1 LHLQQGHNKSPQGEK
16 KMKRLL
22 TVICILLVI
31 LSASGAIADDTK
43 LKSHSSDMVGMKLDY
58 PSGWVAD
65 DFSWGFMLTDPSTTA
80 SVSVQVFLMPAELE
94 EAYNINLNLDFSKVY
109 GDLFESVDEGE
120 KEISGFTWD
129 YVISRGSIG
138 TPLEYFEASYS
149 LLIENTIYSVQLFN
163 PASSPKET
171 LDDLKDVID
180 SVKLMYRE
188 SELPLIREYK
198 KKWDKAEK
206 DGTGL
211 SFDVPTNGIKISYSP
226 PWMFAGTG
234 TSTDAAFHYLS
245 GDPYKDIDM
254 LLITIPNPDVNKSVA
269 MLQGILASLTCPYSS
284 DKEDEATFNR
294 EKYYIKLLAQGKDEN
309 VLHTRFYA
317 VEHNDESTIIIFAY
331 HEKAHEHADELIDDF
346 MEGVNL

>member
-1 LHLQQGHNKSPQGEK
+1 MK
-16 KMKRLL
+16 KLL
-22 TVICILLVI
+22 TAICILLVI
-31 LSASGAIADDTK
+31 LSASAAIADDTK

-58 PSGWVAD
+58 PSSWVVD
-65 DFSWGFMLTDPSTTA
+65 DFSWGFMITDPATTA
-80 SVSVQVFLMPAELE
+80 SVNVQVYFMPAELE
-94 EAYNINLNLDFSKVY
+94 EAYDINLNPEFSKVY
-109 GDLFESVDEGE
+109 GGLFESVDEGE

-129 YVISRGSIG
+129 YLISRGSIG

-149 LLIENTIYSVQLFN
+149 LLIENTVYSVQLFN

-171 LDDLKDVID
+171 FDDLKAIVD

-206 DGTGL
+206 NSSGL
-211 SFDVPTNGIKISYSP
+211 SFDIPSNGIKIEYSP
-226 PWMFAGTG
+226 PWMFTGTG
-234 TSTDAAFHYLS
+234 VNTDASFHYLS
-245 GDPYKDIDM
+245 GDPHKDIDM
-254 LLITIPNPDVNKSVA
+254 LLIKIENPDVKKSVT

-284 DKEDEATFNR
+284 DNDDEATFNR
-294 EKYYIKLLAQGKDEN
+294 EKYYVKLLTQGKDESI
-309 VLHTRFYA
+309 LHTRFYA
-317 VEHNDESTIIIFAY
+317 VENNDESLIIIFAY